1 MVKNG
6 NSKNNALRMIL
17 FRDFFSKD
25 TSFES
30 ILGLNVSAINYES
43 IRYLVYQLTGHTLN
57 LAVVSVRPHYQG
69 MPSILQITYELFL
82 DCLRTHY
89 LPQVEHFSY

>member
-17 FRDFFSKD
+17 FRDYFLKD

-43 IRYLVYQLTGHTLN
+43 MG
-57 LAVVSVRPHYQG
+57 
-69 MPSILQITYELFL
+69 
-82 DCLRTHY
+82 
-89 LPQVEHFSY
+89 